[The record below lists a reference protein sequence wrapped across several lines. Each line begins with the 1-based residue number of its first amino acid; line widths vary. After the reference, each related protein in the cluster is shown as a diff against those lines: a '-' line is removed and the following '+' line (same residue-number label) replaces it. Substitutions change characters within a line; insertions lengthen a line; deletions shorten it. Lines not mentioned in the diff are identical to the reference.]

1 MTDFFVTCLVLWCFV
16 LLIVVPEGREK
27 TMCDSRFWLLR
38 VLGVEGQL
46 QLQQFSSLV
55 CCWWELL
62 D

>member
-1 MTDFFVTCLVLWCFV
+1 MSSFVVFCVADCFV
-16 LLIVVPEGREK
+16 LEGREK

-46 QLQQFSSLV
+46 QPQQFSSLV